1 MIYKNICSVINPD
14 SQEAINL
21 CDKIESKFSR
31 VSWQKVNDFKFDKVE
46 DIDLVIAIGGD
57 GTLLRAVSLAVKYDV
72 PVLGINMGTVGFMTD
87 IEGDKALSELEE
99 YLNGV
104 RIEERSMLEI
114 EFNNSGNKNSYI
126 ALNDIVIARGSSI
139 SMIETITEIDNVHL
153 ATYRGDGIVISTATG
168 STGYALALGGP
179 VLDPKSS
186 DYFIKPIA
194 THMSQFGGAIVNSDS
209 VCKITVSTRKDAQI
223 SIDGF
228 IEHKIDNNDDFLIKI
243 SDTKAKFLR
252 KNPSSYYWGTITEKL
267 GIRKGNYISK
277 N

>member
-14 SQEAINL
+14 SQEAITL
-21 CDKIESKFSR
+21 CDQIESKFSN
-31 VSWQKVNDFKFDKVE
+31 VSWQKVNDFKFDMVQN
-46 DIDLVIAIGGD
+46 IDLVIAIGGD

-186 DYFIKPIA
+186 DYFIKPVSY
-194 THMSQFGGAIVNSDS
+194 TH
-209 VCKITVSTRKDAQI
+209 
-223 SIDGF
+223 
-228 IEHKIDNNDDFLIKI
+228 
-243 SDTKAKFLR
+243 LR
-252 KNPSSYYWGTITEKL
+252 AHET
-267 GIRKGNYISK
+267 
-277 N
+277 